1 MGPPPGGGMGR
12 HMPTFAEF
20 DLNGDGVL
28 TEQELAEA
36 RAKRI
41 AERSQQGYAM
51 RNLENAPSFGALD
64 LNGDGQITPEE
75 FAAGQAQRHQ
85 KR

>member
-1 MGPPPGGGMGR
+1 
-12 HMPTFAEF
+12 MPAFAEF
-20 DLNGDGVL
+20 DLNGDGIL

-41 AERSQQGYAM
+41 AERSQQGYMM

-64 LNGDGQITPEE
+64 INGDGQISPEE
-75 FAAGQAQRHQ
+75 FAAGQAQRRQ
-85 KR
+85 QR